1 MLVRNPKAEDVG
13 FRIKAVWPDADP
25 KKYAQDYRADMWRD
39 GRIVLVL
46 ERPLFPKF
54 FAVFFGAIALAWIVI
69 IAMSSDSK
77 QLSLNVLGYF
87 LAIWAIRT
95 PLAVGA
101 PKVPTLMDY
110 VTLGLYAFL
119 VAVALANFI
128 WGFRET

>member
-1 MLVRNPKAEDVG
+1 
-13 FRIKAVWPDADP
+13 
-25 KKYAQDYRADMWRD
+25 MWRD